1 MGPCGLGRGFY
12 FFQFC
17 SIQFASHGVLCVT
30 ALLSKQH
37 SDDMKAVTHEV
48 RDCKV
53 KLDAHREYVTAFFN
67 VFTLASAG
75 EAARCT
81 CPADHL

>member
-1 MGPCGLGRGFY
+1 MFY
-12 FFQFC
+12 V
-17 SIQFASHGVLCVT
+17 A

-53 KLDAHREYVTAFFN
+53 KLDAHKEYVVACLFIYIGRGR
-67 VFTLASAG
+67 AG
-75 EAARCT
+75 KVHSPCAL
-81 CPADHL
+81 P